1 MSFLCSLCIL
11 WGRVSLHGNGRK
23 GTAKGIPNELLDG
36 YICYINPNPATTLF
50 WQGTQSEVRRNL
62 SAWTSSSHSEDTA
75 EPDLF
80 PSTAQSSHIWGFF
93 SIHSTG
99 IWEAQ
104 VSFLG
109 LDANNRQDKNRG
121 ASLSMETVQP
131 GRKKTWRINALPCCF
146 GNSSTGKP
154 FAQDDKSKL
163 ELKGHYLL
171 FPQTLEGYFVLPLE
185 ASTSSRAHA
194 QPGKQTMHIP
204 DITDY
209 WVSYCLFSIS
219 ALRKAI
225 N

>member
-171 FPQTLEGYFVLPLE
+171 VSSDTGRLFCLATGSFYLFKSPCTAWQADHAHSWHYRLLGFLLFVFHLSP
-185 ASTSSRAHA
+185 S
-194 QPGKQTMHIP
+194 
-204 DITDY
+204 
-209 WVSYCLFSIS
+209 
-219 ALRKAI
+219 
-225 N
+225 